1 MTSTAFLAIAIL
13 DFMGNSAKKSKMNVT
28 LNRVKME
35 APALMAWAPTA
46 ALAQQD
52 TMARTVR

>member
-1 MTSTAFLAIAIL
+1 MTSTPFLAVAIL
-13 DFMGNSAKKSKMNVT
+13 DFMGHSVKMSKMNAT

-35 APALMAWAPTA
+35 APALTAWAPTA

-52 TMARTVR
+52 TMDRTVR